1 MRNSE
6 PLPPPPPYP
15 PLKGVRTRRRI
26 PQMPA
31 PRDRKPRPPWKF
43 TPLRVTETK
52 GRGHL
57 ARGSRFGT
65 GGKA

>member
-1 MRNSE
+1 
-6 PLPPPPPYP
+6 
-15 PLKGVRTRRRI
+15 
-26 PQMPA
+26 MPA

-65 GGKA
+65 GGEGVTNTHAMYEYYCS

>member
-1 MRNSE
+1 
-6 PLPPPPPYP
+6 
-15 PLKGVRTRRRI
+15 
-26 PQMPA
+26 MPV

-65 GGKA
+65 GGGRRNEHTCHV

>member
-1 MRNSE
+1 M
-6 PLPPPPPYP
+6 PP
-15 PLKGVRTRRRI
+15 RAT
-26 PQMPA
+26 A
-31 PRDRKPRPPWKF
+31 SPPWKF

-65 GGKA
+65 NGGKA